1 MSHPDVGEERERCVI
16 LNITSSHMHPPGS
29 HWLTQSSEVIPDRS
43 LMRCPLF
50 QVAWPLHV
58 HHAMNFLC
66 SFHAMLESLGII
78 LLLPCS
84 ARALELWQSYLWED
98 FPLCNTQHLIS
109 GTHTALIPWGRLPQW
124 DHNLG
129 NIEHGLQLG
138 PTNASTVLTSPP
150 SPLPLYHARETF
162 SNLKQKFC
170 GLLWCVSHTFC
181 LCQFSSFP
189 SGFGLLET
197 KALKTFFALSPSPIL
212 ELERPSSGTINIVGP
227 SSLHVARAGRREKK
241 HGQHF

>member
-1 MSHPDVGEERERCVI
+1 MLGRKERGAWSS
-16 LNITSSHMHPPGS
+16 TSSVRTCI
-29 HWLTQSSEVIPDRS
+29 LQEVIGS
-43 LMRCPLF
+43 LSPQRLSQTGHWWDVLCSRWHGLF
-50 QVAWPLHV
+50 
-58 HHAMNFLC
+58 MSTNFLC
-66 SFHAMLESLGII
+66 SFRAMLESLGII

-227 SSLHVARAGRREKK
+227 SSLHMARAGRREKK